1 MNEDDIEKWGNL
13 AFGSSKIEIKRD
25 RIESEIF
32 KREIFGNLFHVSSL
46 RLSVGSLG
54 SFLFYNL
61 SLEGVNRMVSKK
73 GGKERDTR
81 HGTVTVSFPL

>member
-32 KREIFGNLFHVSSL
+32 KREIFGNLFHDRLVFISL
-46 RLSVGSLG
+46 CRISRI
-54 SFLFYNL
+54 YL

-73 GGKERDTR
+73 GGKERNTR
-81 HGTVTVSFPL
+81 HGTVTVSFSL